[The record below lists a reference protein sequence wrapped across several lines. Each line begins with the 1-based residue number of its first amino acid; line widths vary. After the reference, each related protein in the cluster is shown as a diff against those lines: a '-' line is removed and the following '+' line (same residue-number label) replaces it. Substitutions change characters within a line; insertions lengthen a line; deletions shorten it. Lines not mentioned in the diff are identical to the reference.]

1 MYIEVRKVANKTKV
15 SGKPKRIEPIE
26 TKDFKG
32 NPIYSYKMSDECFE
46 RPDNI
51 TYKFIAKHSYREDGK
66 VKSKSAYIYS
76 FTVDEVI
83 DGWCDLEIYE
93 CCKENIKEKLGV
105 DNSQLE
111 ELLTLF
117 YEKADKIMEEIENT
131 FDKSEEGIT
140 KVKNDAILQ
149 EYKQK
154 LAEFDKKYGN
164 GNYQRVY
171 DFNGKLRNPTLLKQF
186 EDDLRARE
194 EYERESRRQ
203 QREQWDNFYKN
214 YSGSN
219 QLGTGQ
225 GAYSDD
231 EKAMLKKF
239 YRALSQKFHPDC
251 ATGSNEAMA
260 LVNKLKQQ
268 WNV

>member
-1 MYIEVRKVANKTKV
+1 MYIEVRKITNKTKV
-15 SGKPKRIEPIE
+15 SGNPKRIEPIE
-26 TKDFKG
+26 TKDYKG
-32 NPIYSYKMSDECFE
+32 NLVYSYKMSDECFE
-46 RPDNI
+46 RPDTI

-76 FTVDEVI
+76 FTWDEVI
-83 DGWCDLEIYE
+83 NYGCDLDIYE
-93 CCKENIKEKLGV
+93 YRKENIKEKLGV

-186 EDDLRARE
+186 KDDLRARE
-194 EYERESRRQ
+194 EYERESQRK

-214 YSGSN
+214 YSGGS
-219 QLGTGQ
+219 QLGTYQ